1 LKVVIASSS
10 YVSKPLISLLSSSRE
25 HELIGLITN
34 PDKATGRGMN
44 IVPNELAS
52 WWMSNGINV
61 LKPEGR
67 DNLKDLIK
75 TLNPEIVI
83 TIAYGQIIPEDFLNL
98 PKYGWINV
106 HFSSLPRWRG
116 AAPVQ
121 WAILSADKETGVTI
135 FQLDKGMDTG
145 PVYLSESVSIERDET
160 TEMLL
165 TRLSNIGADL
175 AIQSLSKIQT
185 GIEPVAQL
193 NSGVTL
199 APKITKNDGKIN
211 WHENTDEI
219 FNRYRALAGNP
230 GIWTLLGELRLKIDS
245 LEISNRV
252 EKISPAEV
260 LISDEHLLVGAN
272 NGVIEIKTLTP
283 AGRSQMSAAEFI
295 RGLPNRS
302 GLQLG

>member
-1 LKVVIASSS
+1 MKVVIASSS

-52 WWMSNGINV
+52 WGMSNGINV

-160 TEMLL
+160 TEILL

-185 GIEPVAQL
+185 GIKPVAQL

-295 RGLPNRS
+295 RGLTNKS

>member
-52 WWMSNGINV
+52 WGMSNGINV

-185 GIEPVAQL
+185 GIKPVAQF

-211 WHENTDEI
+211 WHGNTDEI

-230 GIWTLLGELRLKIDS
+230 GIWTLLEELRLKIDS

-295 RGLPNRS
+295 RGLTNKS

>member
-1 LKVVIASSS
+1 MKVVIASSS
-10 YVSKPLISLLSSSRE
+10 YVSKPIISLLSSSRE

-52 WWMSNGINV
+52 WGMSNGINV

-75 TLNPEIVI
+75 TLNPDIVI

-295 RGLPNRS
+295 RGLTNKS

>member
-1 LKVVIASSS
+1 MKVVIASSS

-52 WWMSNGINV
+52 WGMSNGINV

-160 TEMLL
+160 TEILL

-185 GIEPVAQL
+185 GIKPVAQS

-245 LEISNRV
+245 LEISSRV

-295 RGLPNRS
+295 RGLTNKS

>member
-1 LKVVIASSS
+1 VVIASSS
-10 YVSKPLISLLSSSRE
+10 FVSKPLISLLSSSNE
-25 HELIGLITN
+25 HEVLGLITN

-52 WWMSNGINV
+52 WGMSNGINV
-61 LKPEGR
+61 LKPIGR

-83 TIAYGQIIPEDFLNL
+83 TIAYGQIIPEDLLNL

-121 WAILSADKETGVTI
+121 WAILSSDTESGVTV
-135 FQLDKGMDTG
+135 FKLDKGMDTG
-145 PVYLSESVSIERDET
+145 PVYLTKTVSIEPDET
-160 TEMLL
+160 TELLL

-175 AIQSLSKIQT
+175 AIQSLAVIQGGT
-185 GIEPVAQL
+185 EPVAQL

-199 APKITKNDGKIN
+199 APKINKNDGKIN
-211 WHENTDEI
+211 WHVNANEI

-230 GIWTLLGELRLKIDS
+230 GIWTLLGEVRLKIDS
-245 LEISNRV
+245 LEISNRT
-252 EKISPAEV
+252 EKLSPSEV

-272 NGVIEIKTLTP
+272 NGVIEIKTITP

-302 GLQLG
+302 GLKLG

>member
-1 LKVVIASSS
+1 MLIASSS
-10 YVSKPLISLLSSSRE
+10 FVSKPLISLLSSSNE
-25 HELIGLITN
+25 HELLGLITN

-52 WWMSNGINV
+52 WGMSNGINV
-61 LKPEGR
+61 FKPIGR

-83 TIAYGQIIPEDFLNL
+83 TIAYGQIIPEDLLNL

-121 WAILSADKETGVTI
+121 WAILSSDTESGVTV
-135 FQLDKGMDTG
+135 FKLDKGMDTG
-145 PVYLSESVSIERDET
+145 PVYLTKTVSIEPDET
-160 TEMLL
+160 TELLL

-175 AIQSLSKIQT
+175 AIQSLAVIQGGT
-185 GIEPVAQL
+185 EPVAQL

-199 APKITKNDGKIN
+199 APKINKNDGKIN
-211 WHENTDEI
+211 WHVNANEI

-230 GIWTLLGELRLKIDS
+230 GIWTLLGEVRLKIDS
-245 LEISNRV
+245 LEISNRT
-252 EKISPAEV
+252 EKLSPSEV

-272 NGVIEIKTLTP
+272 NGVIEIKTITP

-302 GLQLG
+302 GLKLG

>member
-52 WWMSNGINV
+52 WGMSNGINV

-75 TLNPEIVI
+75 MLNPEIVI

-185 GIEPVAQL
+185 GIKPVAQL

-295 RGLPNRS
+295 RGLTNKS

>member
-1 LKVVIASSS
+1 MKVVIASSS
-10 YVSKPLISLLSSSRE
+10 YVSKPLISLLSSSSE

-52 WWMSNGINV
+52 WGVSNGINV
-61 LKPEGR
+61 LKPDSRG
-67 DNLKDLIK
+67 NLKDLIEK
-75 TLNPEIVI
+75 LNPEIVI
-83 TIAYGQIIPEDFLNL
+83 TIAYGQLIPEELLNL
-98 PKYGWINV
+98 PKHGWINV

-121 WAILSADKETGVTI
+121 WAILSADKESGVTI
-135 FQLDKGMDTG
+135 FKLDKGMDTG
-145 PVYLSESVSIERDET
+145 PVYLSKSVSIEPNET
-160 TEMLL
+160 TDLLL
-165 TRLSNIGADL
+165 TRLSHIGADL
-175 AIQSLSKIQT
+175 AIQSLVVIQR
-185 GIEPVAQL
+185 GSEPVAQL

-211 WHENTDEI
+211 WHENTSEI
-219 FNRYRALAGNP
+219 FNRYRALSGNP

-245 LEISNRV
+245 LEISNRT
-252 EKISPAEV
+252 EKLSPSEV
-260 LISDEHLLVGAN
+260 LIADELLLVGAN

-283 AGRSQMSAAEFI
+283 AGRTQMSAAEFI
-295 RGLPNRS
+295 RGLSNRS

>member
-1 LKVVIASSS
+1 MKVVIASSS

-52 WWMSNGINV
+52 WGMANGINV

-302 GLQLG
+302 GLKLG

>member
-1 LKVVIASSS
+1 MKVVIASSS

-52 WWMSNGINV
+52 WGMSNGINV

-75 TLNPEIVI
+75 TLNPDIVI

-185 GIEPVAQL
+185 GIKPVAQL

-295 RGLPNRS
+295 RGLTNKS

>member
-52 WWMSNGINV
+52 WGMSNGINV

-135 FQLDKGMDTG
+135 FRLDKGMDTG

-185 GIEPVAQL
+185 GIKPVAQF

-245 LEISNRV
+245 LEISSRV

>member
-52 WWMSNGINV
+52 WGMSNGINV

-185 GIEPVAQL
+185 GIKPVAQF

-295 RGLPNRS
+295 RGLTIKS

>member
-1 LKVVIASSS
+1 MKVLIASSS
-10 YVSKPLISLLSSSRE
+10 FVSKPLISLLSSSNE
-25 HELIGLITN
+25 HELLGLITN

-52 WWMSNGINV
+52 WGMSNGINV
-61 LKPEGR
+61 LKPIGR
-67 DNLKDLIK
+67 DNLKDVIK

-83 TIAYGQIIPEDFLNL
+83 TIAYGQIIPEDLLNL

-121 WAILSADKETGVTI
+121 WAILSSDTESGVTV
-135 FQLDKGMDTG
+135 FKLDKGMDTG
-145 PVYLSESVSIERDET
+145 PVYLTKTVSIEPNET
-160 TEMLL
+160 TELLL

-175 AIQSLSKIQT
+175 AIQSLAVIQSGT
-185 GIEPVAQL
+185 EPVAQL

-211 WHENTDEI
+211 WHENTSEI

-230 GIWTLLGELRLKIDS
+230 GIWTLLGEVRLKIDS
-245 LEISNRV
+245 LDISNRT
-252 EKISPAEV
+252 EKLSPSEV

-272 NGVIEIKTLTP
+272 NGVIEIKTITP

-302 GLQLG
+302 GLKLG

>member
-1 LKVVIASSS
+1 VVIASSS
-10 YVSKPLISLLSSSRE
+10 FVSKPLISLLSSSNE
-25 HELIGLITN
+25 HEVLGLITN

-52 WWMSNGINV
+52 WGMSNGINV
-61 LKPEGR
+61 LKPIGR

-83 TIAYGQIIPEDFLNL
+83 TIAYGQIIPEDLLNL

-121 WAILSADKETGVTI
+121 WAILSSDTESGVTV
-135 FQLDKGMDTG
+135 FKLDKGMDTG
-145 PVYLSESVSIERDET
+145 PVYLTKTVSIEPDET
-160 TEMLL
+160 TELLL

-175 AIQSLSKIQT
+175 AIQSLAVIQGGT
-185 GIEPVAQL
+185 EPVAQL

-199 APKITKNDGKIN
+199 APKINKNDGKIN
-211 WHENTDEI
+211 WHVNANEI

-230 GIWTLLGELRLKIDS
+230 GIWTLLGEVRLKIDS
-245 LEISNRV
+245 LEISNRTD
-252 EKISPAEV
+252 KLSPSEV

-272 NGVIEIKTLTP
+272 NGVIEIKTITP

-302 GLQLG
+302 GLKLG

>member
-44 IVPNELAS
+44 IVANELAS
-52 WWMSNGINV
+52 WGMSNGINV

-175 AIQSLSKIQT
+175 AIKSLSKIQT

>member
-1 LKVVIASSS
+1 MKVVIASSS

-44 IVPNELAS
+44 IVANELAS
-52 WWMSNGINV
+52 WGMSNGINV

-245 LEISNRV
+245 LEISNRT
-252 EKISPAEV
+252 EKLSPSEV
-260 LISDEHLLVGAN
+260 LIADELLLVGAN

-283 AGRSQMSAAEFI
+283 AGRTQMSAAEFI
-295 RGLPNRS
+295 RGLSNRS

>member
-1 LKVVIASSS
+1 MKVVIASSS

-52 WWMSNGINV
+52 WGMSNGINV

-75 TLNPEIVI
+75 TLNPDIVI

-121 WAILSADKETGVTI
+121 WAILSADKETGVTV

-219 FNRYRALAGNP
+219 FNRYRALVGNP

-295 RGLPNRS
+295 RGLTNKS
-302 GLQLG
+302 GLHLG

>member
-1 LKVVIASSS
+1 MVIASSS
-10 YVSKPLISLLSSSRE
+10 FVSKPLISLLSSSNE
-25 HELIGLITN
+25 HELLGLITN

-44 IVPNELAS
+44 IIPNELAS
-52 WWMSNGINV
+52 WGMSNGINV
-61 LKPEGR
+61 LKPIGH

-83 TIAYGQIIPEDFLNL
+83 TIAYGQLIPEELLNL
-98 PKYGWINV
+98 PKHGWINV

-121 WAILSADKETGVTI
+121 WAILSGDTESGVTV
-135 FQLDKGMDTG
+135 FKLDKGMDTG
-145 PVYLSESVSIERDET
+145 PVYLTKTVSIKPDET
-160 TEMLL
+160 TELLL

-175 AIQSLSKIQT
+175 AIQSLAVIQAGT
-185 GIEPVAQL
+185 EPVAQL

-199 APKITKNDGKIN
+199 APKINKNDGEIN
-211 WHENTDEI
+211 WHVNANEI

-230 GIWTLLGELRLKIDS
+230 GIWTLLGEVRLKIDS
-245 LEISNRV
+245 LEISNRT
-252 EKISPAEV
+252 EKLSPSEV

-272 NGVIEIKTLTP
+272 NGVIEIKTITP

-302 GLQLG
+302 GLKLG

>member
-52 WWMSNGINV
+52 WGMSNGINV

-145 PVYLSESVSIERDET
+145 PVYLSRSVSIEPDET

-185 GIEPVAQL
+185 GIKPVAQF

-199 APKITKNDGKIN
+199 APKITKNDGKID

-295 RGLPNRS
+295 RGLTNKS

>member
-1 LKVVIASSS
+1 MKVVIASSS

-52 WWMSNGINV
+52 WGMSNGINV

-175 AIQSLSKIQT
+175 AIQSLSKIQN
-185 GIEPVAQL
+185 GIKPVAQF

-295 RGLPNRS
+295 RGLTNKS

>member
-1 LKVVIASSS
+1 VLIASSS
-10 YVSKPLISLLSSSRE
+10 FVSKPLISLLSSSNE
-25 HELIGLITN
+25 HELLGLITN

-52 WWMSNGINV
+52 WGMSNGINV
-61 LKPEGR
+61 LKPIGR

-83 TIAYGQIIPEDFLNL
+83 TIAYGQIIPEDLLNL
-98 PKYGWINV
+98 PKYGWLNV

-121 WAILSADKETGVTI
+121 WAILSSDTESGVTV
-135 FQLDKGMDTG
+135 FKLDKGMDTG
-145 PVYLSESVSIERDET
+145 PVYLTKTVSIEPDET
-160 TEMLL
+160 TELLL

-175 AIQSLSKIQT
+175 AIQSLAVIQGGT
-185 GIEPVAQL
+185 EPVAQL

-199 APKITKNDGKIN
+199 APKINKNDGKIN
-211 WHENTDEI
+211 WHVNTNEI

-230 GIWTLLGELRLKIDS
+230 GIWTLLGEVRLKIDS
-245 LEISNRV
+245 LEISNRT
-252 EKISPAEV
+252 EKLSPSEV

-272 NGVIEIKTLTP
+272 NGVIEIKTITP

-302 GLQLG
+302 GLKLG

>member
-1 LKVVIASSS
+1 MKVVIASSS

-52 WWMSNGINV
+52 WGMSNGINV

-135 FQLDKGMDTG
+135 FRLDKGMDTG

-185 GIEPVAQL
+185 GIKPVAQF

-245 LEISNRV
+245 LEISSRV

>member
-1 LKVVIASSS
+1 MKVVIASSS

-52 WWMSNGINV
+52 WGMANGINV

-175 AIQSLSKIQT
+175 AIKSLSKIQT

-295 RGLPNRS
+295 RGLTNKS

>member
-1 LKVVIASSS
+1 MKVVIASSS

-52 WWMSNGINV
+52 WGMSNGINV

-83 TIAYGQIIPEDFLNL
+83 TIAYGQIIPEGFLNL

-185 GIEPVAQL
+185 GIKPVAQF

-295 RGLPNRS
+295 RGLTNKS

>member
-52 WWMSNGINV
+52 WGMSNGINV

-98 PKYGWINV
+98 PRYGWINV

-121 WAILSADKETGVTI
+121 WAILSADNETGVTI

-193 NSGVTL
+193 HSGVTL
-199 APKITKNDGKIN
+199 APKITKNDGEIN
-211 WHENTDEI
+211 WHKNTDEI

-260 LISDEHLLVGAN
+260 LISDEQLLVGAN

-295 RGLPNRS
+295 RGLTNKS
-302 GLQLG
+302 GLKLG